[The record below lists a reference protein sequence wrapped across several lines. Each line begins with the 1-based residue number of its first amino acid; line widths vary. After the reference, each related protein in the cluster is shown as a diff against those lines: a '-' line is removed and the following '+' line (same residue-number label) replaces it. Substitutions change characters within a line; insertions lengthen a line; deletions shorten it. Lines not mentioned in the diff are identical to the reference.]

1 VQSCT
6 VSERNGSAPLQLTQR
21 PAQLTETPRAHRVV
35 SLRQLGLAPNARP
48 HGLAA
53 PAPGLAPEYPAALQ
67 AAAEA
72 LDSGLRR
79 SAERAELGRQ
89 IDELWPALVR
99 ETVASTLGELADL
112 GPWMASSL
120 DKFEA
125 ELSRPP
131 TDQ

>member
-1 VQSCT
+1 
-6 VSERNGSAPLQLTQR
+6 
-21 PAQLTETPRAHRVV
+21 
-35 SLRQLGLAPNARP
+35 
-48 HGLAA
+48 
-53 PAPGLAPEYPAALQ
+53 
-67 AAAEA
+67 
-72 LDSGLRR
+72 
-79 SAERAELGRQ
+79 
-89 IDELWPALVR
+89 VR